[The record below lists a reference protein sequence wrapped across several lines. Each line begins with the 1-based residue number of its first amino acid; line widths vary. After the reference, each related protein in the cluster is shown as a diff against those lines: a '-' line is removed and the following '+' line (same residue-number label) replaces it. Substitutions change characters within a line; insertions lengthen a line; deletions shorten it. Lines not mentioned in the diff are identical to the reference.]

1 MTAED
6 ARRAAERA
14 ARQSYGRLVAFLAAR
29 SRNIAAAE
37 DALSEAFR
45 AALEHWPT
53 TGIPQSPEAWLLT
66 AARRSLGKSI
76 RHGKLAA
83 AKAPQLALAVEE
95 AIAMM
100 EAEPDDF
107 GDDRLKLMFVC
118 AHPAIDPAAQTPLML
133 QTVLGLDAAR
143 IAAAFLEQPATMGQ
157 RLVRAKAKIRDTGM
171 RFAVPEPEELPE
183 RLEAVLQAVYA
194 GFTAGWEDGGPL
206 AGEAIWLARMLCGL
220 MPEEPEAKGLL
231 SLMLYCDARRA
242 ARRVDGVFVPLEDQD
257 VTLWDAAMLGEADSL
272 LRAAGAANRFGR
284 FQCEAAIQSVHAAR
298 RITGAVDR
306 AALSTLYGA
315 LVRLSPAIGARVGQ
329 AAVVAEPAE
338 GLRLLAT
345 IPDRAAEAYQP
356 FHAVRAE
363 LLRRLG
369 RDREAALAYARAI
382 ELSADPAVRQFLW
395 GRMARQA

>member
-1 MTAED
+1 MTAD

-37 DALSEAFR
+37 DALGEAFR
-45 AALEHWPT
+45 AALEHWPVS
-53 TGIPQSPEAWLLT
+53 GIPHSPEAWLLT
-66 AARRSLGKSI
+66 AARRALGKSV
-76 RHGKLAA
+76 RHGRLAA
-83 AKAPQLALAVEE
+83 AKAPQLAIAVEE

-100 EAEPDDF
+100 EAEPDRF
-107 GDDRLKLMFVC
+107 GDERLKLMFVC
-118 AHPAIDPAAQTPLML
+118 AHPAIDPTAQTPLML

-206 AGEAIWLARMLCGL
+206 AGEAIWLARVLCGL

-231 SLMLYCDARRA
+231 CLMLHCEARREARRA
-242 ARRVDGVFVPLEDQD
+242 DGGFVPLESQD
-257 VTLWDAAMLGEADSL
+257 VTLWDAAMMTEADDL
-272 LRAAGAANRFGR
+272 LRAAGTANRFGR

-298 RITGAVDR
+298 RLTGEVDR

-315 LVRLSPAIGARVGQ
+315 LVRLSPGIGARVGQ
-329 AAVVAEPAE
+329 AAVADPEE
-338 GLRLLAT
+338 GLRLLAA
-345 IPDRAAEAYQP
+345 IPDHLAQGYQP

-363 LLRRLG
+363 LLRRQG
-369 RDREAALAYARAI
+369 RDAEAATAYARAI
-382 ELSADPAVRQFLW
+382 ALSADPAVRQFLW
-395 GRMARQA
+395 SRMAGQA